1 MLSQAITEELENIVG
16 NGNVQT
22 SQASRLVYSYDATPN
37 FQALPDAV
45 VAPRSTEEVAE
56 VVKVCN
62 REKIPIVPRGSGTN
76 LCAGTVPTEG
86 GIVLL
91 FKHMNKIIEIDE
103 DNLTVTV
110 QPGVIT
116 LDMIEAVEKSSF
128 FTRLTQVR

>member
-1 MLSQAITEELENIVG
+1 MLSQAITEELEKIVG

-62 REKIPIVPRGSGTN
+62 REKIPIVPRG
-76 LCAGTVPTEG
+76 
-86 GIVLL
+86 
-91 FKHMNKIIEIDE
+91 
-103 DNLTVTV
+103 
-110 QPGVIT
+110 
-116 LDMIEAVEKSSF
+116 
-128 FTRLTQVR
+128 QVRIYAQGLCRQKAALFCCSNI